1 MKRGSF
7 FVLMF
12 HGIVTKKPDHFLY
25 RPSEN
30 CFVREKDFEKIIRY
44 CKKKY
49 RILKLTDLDPYFAGT
64 ATEDGVLITFDDG
77 LQSLLSLG
85 LPVLKKYGATAT
97 VFITPGW
104 TNSGEEP
111 AIFSLEYYLYSHEP
125 ALVNI
130 SAPGFLFE
138 KKVTKKGDIA
148 MVIGELW
155 DTLFEEKISPLS
167 LTADQI
173 LINQKPLTSFV
184 KDASPANWK
193 PVSWDLLR
201 KAFDEGIIEIGAH
214 GQTHTPFSWLTNE
227 ALENEC
233 DESRRQLLSH
243 FNTPVSSCSFPHGL
257 YDERTAN
264 ITSKH
269 FKYCFVNNVVINNGL
284 PDKTTISRYNV
295 PYQRP
300 NNIPSLISYPFLG
313 KVLRKFGHLSK
324 WY

>member
-12 HGIVTKKPDHFLY
+12 HGIVKEKPDYFLY
-25 RPSEN
+25 RPSAN
-30 CFVREKDFEKIIRY
+30 CFVREEDFEKIIRY

-49 RILKLTDLDPYFAGT
+49 RILKLTDLDAYFDGT
-64 ATEDGVLITFDDG
+64 ATENGVLITFDDG

-85 LPVLKKYGATAT
+85 LPVLKKYDATAT
-97 VFITPGW
+97 VFITPRW
-104 TNSGEEP
+104 TNSGKEP
-111 AIFSLEYYLYSHEP
+111 PIFSLEYYLYRQEP
-125 ALVNI
+125 ALLAV
-130 SAPGFLFE
+130 SAPGFSFE
-138 KKVTKKGDIA
+138 KKVTEKDDIA

-155 DTLFEEKISPLS
+155 GKLFEARISPLL

-173 LINQKPLTSFV
+173 WINKKPLTSFV
-184 KDASPANWK
+184 KDESPTNWK

-214 GQTHTPFSWLTNE
+214 GQTHTPFTWLSDE

-233 DESRRQLLSH
+233 EESSQQLRSH
-243 FNTPVSSCSFPHGL
+243 FDMPVSSCSFPHGL
-257 YDERTAN
+257 YDKRTAK
-264 ITSKH
+264 ITSAY
-269 FKYCFVNNVVINNGL
+269 FKYNFTNNVANNSTS
-284 PDKTTISRYNV
+284 PDRVNISRYNV

-300 NNIPSLISYPFLG
+300 NNIASLIGYPFLG
-313 KVLRKFGHLSK
+313 RVLRKFGHLSK